1 MKKLSII
8 IPVFNEESSIHDLV
22 SELNDVFGNDNSIEV
37 IFINDG
43 STDSSQSKLEDN
55 VKRHDS
61 FKLVNLYRNYGKSI
75 ALQAGIEV
83 SNGNL
88 IATLDSDLQ
97 DNPAELK
104 NLISEIENGYDLVT
118 GWKENR
124 KDSFEKRFASKI
136 FNFFVK
142 LFSGLKINDSNTG
155 IKVLK
160 KEVASSL
167 NLYGGRHR
175 YIPLLAHQK
184 NYKVSEVSVEH
195 RERKYGISK
204 YGSERYKDG
213 FFDFLTILFLGKYM
227 DRPLHFF
234 GGLGFTSILF
244 GVLSEI
250 YVLHLKYN
258 LGHSFQQHIA
268 LIIFGS
274 LLIITGLQLFTF
286 GLIGEIIVN
295 RNQKAKNYI
304 KEIIG

>member
-55 VKRHDS
+55 VKRYDS

-184 NYKVSEVSVEH
+184 KYKVSEVSVEH